1 MRYVEE
7 YHFTVLPWELS
18 VRHPDL
24 RLLAIAGPPVI
35 ELANLVDACVAA
47 EAGGVTAVQIR
58 AKSAPA
64 ARLLE
69 LTEALCAALMI
80 PVYVNDRADIAL
92 AAGAHGVHVGA
103 EDLAPSAVRDF
114 AGDALQVGVSVG
126 NEEEAA
132 RALVEAADYWSI
144 GSVFATG
151 TKPDAG
157 DPIGTG
163 GFRALADRAPDG
175 MTVIAIGG
183 ITADN
188 VAAVMGAG
196 ADGVAV
202 SRGIFGAANPER
214 SARATR
220 KAVEAATA

>member
-1 MRYVEE
+1 
-7 YHFTVLPWELS
+7 
-18 VRHPDL
+18 
-24 RLLAIAGPPVI
+24 LLAIAGPPVL

-58 AKSAPA
+58 AKTTPA
-64 ARLLE
+64 ARVLE
-69 LTEALCAALMI
+69 LTEALCAALGI

-103 EDLAPSAVRDF
+103 EDLTPSAVRDF

-157 DPIGTG
+157 DPIGTD
-163 GFRALADRAPDG
+163 GFRVLADHAPHG

-183 ITADN
+183 ITVDN

-196 ADGVAV
+196 AEGVAV
-202 SRGIFGAANPER
+202 SRGIFGADPER
-214 SARATR
+214 SARAMRT
-220 KAVEAATA
+220 AVEAAAA

>member
-1 MRYVEE
+1 M
-7 YHFTVLPWELS
+7 
-18 VRHPDL
+18 RHPDL
-24 RLLAIAGPPVI
+24 RLLAIAGPPVLELTNLI
-35 ELANLVDACVAA
+35 EACGAA

-58 AKSAPA
+58 AKGTPA

-69 LTEALCAALMI
+69 LTEALCATLTV

-103 EDLAPSAVRDF
+103 EDLTPSAVRDF
-114 AGDALQVGVSVG
+114 AGDALRVGVSVG

-132 RALVEAADYWSI
+132 RALVEAVDYWSI

-157 DPIGTG
+157 DPIGTE
-163 GFRALADRAPDG
+163 GFRALADHAPEG

-202 SRGIFGAANPER
+202 SHGIFGVGDVER
-214 SARATR
+214 STRAIR
-220 KAVEAATA
+220 AAIEGAIG